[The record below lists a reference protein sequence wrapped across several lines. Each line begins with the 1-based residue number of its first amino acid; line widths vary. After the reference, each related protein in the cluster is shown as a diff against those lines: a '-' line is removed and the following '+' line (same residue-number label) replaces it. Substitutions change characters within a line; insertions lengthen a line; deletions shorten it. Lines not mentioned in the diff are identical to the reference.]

1 MKYDYQIVSAKQ
13 HGAGTDGISQTKMLN
28 LAGESGWELVAVIP
42 QSDGDVWFYLKG
54 EKRFTPVSAT
64 FKAG

>member
-1 MKYDYQIVSAKQ
+1 
-13 HGAGTDGISQTKMLN
+13 MLN